1 MKVGDNAPVS
11 ELYFRYFSVFKE
23 VGQMKVVVAIDSFKG
38 SLSSYEL
45 GETIERGI
53 KKVYGD
59 AEVTKVPIADG
70 GEGTVEA
77 LVEGTGGEF
86 IDIEV
91 MGPLMRPVT
100 ARYGIMGNGKTAVME
115 MAAASGLPLVAPEER
130 DPSKT
135 TTYGTGEIIRDAV
148 ARGCREFLVGI
159 GGSATND
166 AGLGM
171 MQALGYK
178 FFDRDGNELGY
189 GGEIMERVAHID
201 SSKALPELA
210 ECEFLI
216 ACDVDN
222 PFHGSRG
229 AAHVYGRQKG
239 ADDAMVETLDRGLV
253 VLAETLKRE
262 LKKDVAELPGAGAA
276 GGLGGGFVAFLD
288 GRLEPGIDIVLK
300 EVDMAREIDG
310 ADFVITGE
318 GRIDF
323 QSVMGKA
330 PTGVSKLCKEHGIP
344 VIAIA
349 GCVADD
355 ADATHDYGI
364 EALFSTI
371 NYPVSLEDAMEHDR
385 ARLFVEKNV
394 EEIFRLIRVCERKY
408 S

>member
-1 MKVGDNAPVS
+1 
-11 ELYFRYFSVFKE
+11 
-23 VGQMKVVVAIDSFKG
+23 MKVVVAIDSFKG

-45 GETIERGI
+45 GEAIEKGVH
-53 KKVYGD
+53 KVYGD
-59 AEVTKVPIADG
+59 AEVNKVPIADG

-77 LVEGTGGEF
+77 LVEGTGGRF
-86 IDIEV
+86 VDIEV
-91 MGPLMRPVT
+91 SGPLMKPVT

-115 MAAASGLPLVAPEER
+115 MAAASGLPLVATSER
-130 DPSKT
+130 NPSKT
-135 TTYGTGEIIRDAV
+135 TTFGTGEMIKDAIEK
-148 ARGCREFLVGI
+148 GCREFLVGI

-178 FFDRDGNELGY
+178 FFDKDRKELGA
-189 GGEIMERVAHID
+189 GGEIMELVAEID
-201 SSKALPELA
+201 ATGAMSELA

-222 PFHGSRG
+222 PFYGPRG

-239 ADDAMVETLDRGLV
+239 ADDAMIETLDHGLKI
-253 VLAETLKRE
+253 LASTLKE
-262 LKKDVAELPGAGAA
+262 KLGKDVAELPGAGAA
-276 GGLGGGFVAFLD
+276 GGLGGGFVAFLN
-288 GRLEPGIDIVLK
+288 GKLEPGIDIVLK
-300 EVDMAREIDG
+300 EVDLATEIQG

-330 PTGVSKLCKEHGIP
+330 PTGVSKMCKKHGIP

-371 NYPVSLEDAMEHDR
+371 NYPVSLEEAMNHDK
-385 ARLFVEKNV
+385 ARMFVEKNI
-394 EEIFRLIRVCERKY
+394 EEIFRLIRVCEKKY

>member
-1 MKVGDNAPVS
+1 
-11 ELYFRYFSVFKE
+11 
-23 VGQMKVVVAIDSFKG
+23 MKVVVAIDSFKG

-45 GETIERGI
+45 GETIENGI

-130 DPSKT
+130 DPTKT
-135 TTYGTGEIIRDAV
+135 TTYGTGEMIRDAIG
-148 ARGCREFLVGI
+148 RGCREFLIGI

-178 FFDRDGNELGY
+178 FFDREGAELGY
-189 GGEIMERVAHID
+189 GGEVMERVAHID
-201 SSKALPELA
+201 SSKALPELT

-222 PFHGSRG
+222 PFHGPKG
-229 AAHVYGRQKG
+229 AAHIYGRQKG
-239 ADDAMVETLDRGLV
+239 ASDAMIETLDRGLV

-262 LKKDVAELPGAGAA
+262 LDKDVAELPGAGAA

-300 EVDMAREIDG
+300 EVNLAREIEG

-371 NYPVSLEDAMEHDR
+371 NYPISLEDAMEHHR
-385 ARLFVEKNV
+385 ARSFVEKNV